1 VPHWSNGGALGGQK
15 QEWGRQGRRRRSLRV
30 CCSGGPRCGTG
41 GPCASAAVVAAAGGG
56 FAHEGACA
64 TAPAVWATDCAQCPP
79 VPDPRRRVLP
89 AGKNGTLHSGAGA
102 GTGQCGQ
109 VTLGCSPGPRG
120 SPASALARPFARALP
135 SCPSR
140 FLPHHA
146 VLHAPYPAL
155 SNPSHPV
162 SNPPC
167 ARACKLRGRGHTLSH
182 TRACA
187 HILARA
193 VRLRASS
200 ARASRHVRAALPTP
214 PR

>member
-1 VPHWSNGGALGGQK
+1 MRPINIYM
-15 QEWGRQGRRRRSLRV
+15 SL
-30 CCSGGPRCGTG
+30 
-41 GPCASAAVVAAAGGG
+41 
-56 FAHEGACA
+56 
-64 TAPAVWATDCAQCPP
+64 PP
-79 VPDPRRRVLP
+79 VQSLSRLTRLK
-89 AGKNGTLHSGAGA
+89 KNKPLLGAA
-102 GTGQCGQ
+102 GQCGQ

-120 SPASALARPFARALP
+120 SRKRSCLCAPLRARAP
-135 SCPSR
+135 
-140 FLPHHA
+140 FLPVPLLAASRCSARSIPRA
-146 VLHAPYPAL
+146 VE
-155 SNPSHPV
+155 PV
-162 SNPPC
+162 SPRLQPAAC